1 MTLRT
6 LAMLDV
12 GASNGRQ
19 GVTYH
24 LAHKLVDRGDRVL
37 VVDLGA
43 DAALTE
49 RLLGEAGLY
58 ELWLEEARSTP
69 WWLAEQRPT
78 PIEVREGLDLLPG
91 DPRLALREAA
101 SQNLEDW
108 RAKILELVTTR
119 EIHWLILALDPTLPA
134 CFPLASLTAGLIVIA
149 KAAPRALRMLPIS
162 GQLYRNAQAELA
174 GLGLP
179 MAQIL
184 GYLVPQPLN
193 RVFGSN
199 DLYAACQAKMPAVF
213 RSSFELPEAEPV
225 LDPRKDPW
233 CLGQLP
239 RPAALYELGV
249 EVGKPVF
256 HLRPANGASETMMHA
271 VFDAERRYD
280 ALVETICQSYDS
292 KAAAFN
298 S

>member
-43 DAALTE
+43 EAALTE
-49 RLLGEAGLY
+49 RLLGEARLY

-69 WWLAEQRPT
+69 WWLAEPRPA
-78 PIEVREGLDLLPG
+78 PIEVREGLDLLSG
-91 DPRLALREAA
+91 DPRFALEAA
-101 SQNLEDW
+101 GQNLDDW
-108 RAKILELVTTR
+108 REKISELVATR
-119 EIHWLILALDPTLPA
+119 EIHWLILALDPALPA

-149 KAAPRALRMLPIS
+149 KAAPRALRMLPVS
-162 GQLYRNAQAELA
+162 GQLYRNAQAELG

-179 MAQIL
+179 MAKIL

-213 RSSFELPEAEPV
+213 RSSFELPESEAI
-225 LDPRKDPW
+225 LDPHKDPW
-233 CLGQLP
+233 CLGHLA

-256 HLRPANGASETMMHA
+256 HLRPADGASETLMQA
-271 VFDAERRYD
+271 VFDAERLYD
-280 ALVETICQSYDS
+280 ALVETICQRYDS